1 MNKPA
6 AESETALSEPAASQA
21 SLSESTTKEGAHA
34 LAGAPPAGGVD
45 VYWRLLKYLGPY
57 WHIFALSIIGF
68 LIFAASQPALAQV
81 MEMLINAIESGDRD
95 QRVAIPLLMMAI
107 FAIRGVGSFVGN
119 YFIAKVS
126 LNIVHNL
133 RVQLFN
139 QLTCLPSS
147 YFDEHNSGN
156 LISRIT
162 YNVQGVTGAA
172 TDALKVLI
180 REGFTVVCLL
190 GYLLWKD
197 WKLTMVFVVIAPFIG
212 ILVATVGKRLKKLA
226 SKIQVVMGNITQ
238 ICSEMISGYR
248 VMRTFSGEEYERRR
262 FEKVS
267 QENLKQ
273 NLKLVKTSALAT
285 PVMQV
290 IVAAAMGA
298 LVYLAMTFMDTSSPG
313 AFVAYITAAGLIP
326 KPVRQLSEI
335 YGTIQKGIAAAQ
347 SIFEQLDEQTEHDD
361 GTLESGR
368 LQGRIEFKD
377 LSFAYQEE
385 DGEVLKEIDLEIAAG
400 ETVALVG
407 SSGSGKSTLASLIP
421 RFYDYQQGQILIDGQ
436 PLTEYTLSSLRS
448 QIALVNQDVVLFN
461 DTVASNIAYGGLAGA
476 SEEAIRQAAD
486 AAHATEFIENMPRG
500 FNTLIGEDGTR
511 LSGGQRQRLAIARAL
526 LKDAPILILDEAT
539 SALDTESERAIQGAL
554 EELMKGRTTLVIAH
568 RLSTIESADK
578 IVVMDRGRIVEIGNH
593 AQLLEKQG
601 TYAKLHSMQFQG

>member
-1 MNKPA
+1 M
-6 AESETALSEPAASQA
+6 SEIDRSKETDAVRNASGMA
-21 SLSESTTKEGAHA
+21 I
-34 LAGAPPAGGVD
+34 
-45 VYWRLLKYLGPY
+45 YFRLLKYVKSHWL
-57 WHIFALSIIGF
+57 IFTFSILGF

-81 MEMLINAIESGDRD
+81 MEMLINAIESGDKD
-95 QRVAIPLLMMAI
+95 QRIMIPLMMMAV
-107 FAIRGVGSFVGN
+107 FAIRGVGSFIGN

-126 LNIVHNL
+126 LNIVHTL

-139 QLTCLPSS
+139 QLTTMPSH
-147 YFDEHNSGN
+147 YFDDNNSGN

-180 REGFTVVCLL
+180 REGFTVICLF

-212 ILVATVGKRLKKLA
+212 LLVATVGKRLKKLA
-226 SKIQVVMGNITQ
+226 SKIQVVMGNITH

-248 VMRTFSGEEYERRR
+248 VMRTFSGEDYERRR
-262 FEKVS
+262 FEEVS
-267 QENLKQ
+267 KDNLKQ

-285 PVMQV
+285 PVMQLL
-290 IVAAAMGA
+290 VAAAMGT

-313 AFVAYITAAGLIP
+313 PFVAYITAAGLIP

-347 SIFEQLDEQTEHDD
+347 SIFEQLDETPENDSGQVVAQRVE
-361 GTLESGR
+361 GR
-368 LQGRIEFKD
+368 LEFQKLSFSYNPDEGDVLHGVD
-377 LSFAYQEE
+377 LS
-385 DGEVLKEIDLEIAAG
+385 ISPG

-421 RFYDYQQGQILIDGQ
+421 RFYEYSQGQILLDGV
-436 PLTEYTLSSLRS
+436 PLTDYTLASLRE

-461 DTVASNIAYGGLAGA
+461 DTVANNIAYGGLSGA
-476 SEEAIRQAAD
+476 SEEAIREAAR
-486 AAHATEFIENMPRG
+486 AAHATEFIEDMPQG

-539 SALDTESERAIQGAL
+539 SALDTESERAIQDAL

-568 RLSTIESADK
+568 RLSTIETADK
-578 IVVMDRGRIVEIGNH
+578 IVVMDKGRLVEAGSH
-593 AQLLEKQG
+593 TELLAQQG
-601 TYAKLHSMQFQG
+601 IYAKLHSMQFQA